1 MSSDTSA
8 LSEFF
13 QTIVLVLIAFLLWGI
28 LLRLDRMLIL
38 QERQSRLPVE
48 YSVTDTVTDITPS
61 MLTEEG
67 SRLLRLLQAPPDD
80 SGAGGDTGS

>member
-38 QERQSRLPVE
+38 QERQSRRSVD
-48 YSVTDTVTDITPS
+48 YSATDITPITPP
-61 MLTEEG
+61 MLTGDG

-80 SGAGGDTGS
+80 SGGTGDTGS